1 MKHTIS
7 ILVRNQSGVLARIAG
22 LFSARGYNIDSLCVA
37 QTHDPEYSCMT
48 IVSKG
53 DEKILEQ
60 INKQLNKLIDVLK
73 VNDFREQD
81 CIIRELAL
89 VKVNSTATTRS
100 EIMQLVDIFRAKIID
115 VSLKTLTIEITGP
128 EAKIKAMIDLL
139 RPFGIK
145 EIVQTGR
152 VAMARK

>member
-1 MKHTIS
+1 M
-7 ILVRNQSGVLARIAG
+7 VRNQSGVLARIAG

-37 QTHDPEYSCMT
+37 QTHDPDYSCMT
-48 IVSKG
+48 IVSEG
-53 DEKILEQ
+53 DEKVLEQ
-60 INKQLNKLIDVLK
+60 VTKQLNKLIDVLK
-73 VNDFREQD
+73 VNDFHEQD

-115 VSLKTLTIEITGP
+115 VSLKTLTIEATGP

>member
-7 ILVRNQSGVLARIAG
+7 VMVRNQSGVLARIAG

-37 QTHDPEYSCMT
+37 QTHDPAYSCMT
-48 IVSKG
+48 IVSEG

-60 INKQLNKLIDVLK
+60 ITKQLNKLIDVLK
-73 VNDFREQD
+73 VNDFHEQD
-81 CIIRELAL
+81 CIVRELAL
-89 VKVNSTATTRS
+89 VKVNSTATSRS

-115 VSLKTLTIEITGP
+115 VSLKTLTIELTGP
-128 EAKIKAMIDLL
+128 EAKIKAMIELL

>member
-7 ILVRNQSGVLARIAG
+7 VMVRNQSGVLARIAG

-37 QTHDPEYSCMT
+37 QTHDPDYSCMT
-48 IVSKG
+48 IVSEG
-53 DEKILEQ
+53 DEKVLEQ
-60 INKQLNKLIDVLK
+60 VTKQLNKLIDVLK
-73 VNDFREQD
+73 VNDFHEQD

-115 VSLKTLTIEITGP
+115 VSLKTLTIEATGP

>member
-7 ILVRNQSGVLARIAG
+7 VMVRNQSGVLARIAG

-48 IVSKG
+48 IVSEG

-60 INKQLNKLIDVLK
+60 ITKQLNKLIDVLK
-73 VNDFREQD
+73 VNDFHEQD